1 MAPLPAAPS
10 RPLAQGL
17 RVAAGPGAAPLYAE
31 TRRGQNWL
39 RSVALRMPV
48 PPSAQEGRSRGAPV
62 LLPPT
67 RRLRSPSGTPPRCP
81 GERSRVTTRR
91 GCAGALGR
99 PMTPRLEEA
108 FRVAPD
114 PRWAPGGDEGAG
126 MEGTPPAAPCHDVA
140 SVTVCH
146 PILPARS
153 DGRSDALRQGGT
165 AGQEPRGHPE
175 DPHASVPSGPQLPHK
190 GLSRS

>member
-1 MAPLPAAPS
+1 MTTQ
-10 RPLAQGL
+10 QGC
-17 RVAAGPGAAPLYAE
+17 VG
-31 TRRGQNWL
+31 
-39 RSVALRMPV
+39 
-48 PPSAQEGRSRGAPV
+48 V
-62 LLPPT
+62 L
-67 RRLRSPSGTPPRCP
+67 
-81 GERSRVTTRR
+81 E
-91 GCAGALGR
+91 R

-114 PRWAPGGDEGAG
+114 PLWAPGGDEGAR
-126 MEGTPPAAPCHDVA
+126 MEGTPLAAPCHDVA

-165 AGQEPRGHPE
+165 ASQEPQGHPE
-175 DPHASVPSGPQLPHK
+175 NSQAAVPSGPQLPHK